1 MKISLRRSRIA
12 LGLGLLL
19 AATAVEAATTVVSL
33 TFGGG
38 RANQLSTL
46 PVLDQYGFKGTY
58 YIITGAM
65 GQPGGYLTAGE
76 VRDIAAAGHE
86 IGSLSVTHA
95 DLLTVSHSTMVYE
108 VCQSRQ
114 DLLDIG
120 ISPVVSFDYPSGH
133 SDETVE
139 SVVQS
144 CGYTSGRRSYGLGCP
159 YSGCLVAESIPPA
172 DPFFIRTP
180 PVVTSTTALGE
191 IQQFIV
197 DAENSGGGWVPLA
210 FINICDGCSEWSIT
224 QADFASLMSWLAD
237 RASLGTVV
245 RPVAQVISGSWGL
258 PPPPPPPP
266 PPPSDSNVG
275 LAADLSQAR
284 VFPNPWRLDR
294 HTGLGVTIDG
304 LPPRSE
310 VRIFTLSGRWVRTV
324 DVAAGGQ
331 GTWGLTD
338 DSGRG
343 VASGIYRYLISA
355 PGVPRKLGSLTVV
368 R

>member
-1 MKISLRRSRIA
+1 MKTSQRRSA
-12 LGLGLLL
+12 AVLTLGLLL
-19 AATAVEAATTVVSL
+19 GASAVEAATTVVSI

-46 PVLDQYGFKGTY
+46 PVLQQYGFKGTY

-65 GQPGGYLTAGE
+65 GQPGGYLTAAQ

-86 IGSLSVTHA
+86 IGSLTVTHP

-120 ISPVVSFDYPSGH
+120 ISPVVSFDYPQGH

-144 CGYTSGRRSYGLGCP
+144 CGYSSARRSYGLGCS
-159 YSGCLVAESIPPA
+159 YSGCLVAENIPPA

-191 IQQFIV
+191 IQQYIV
-197 DAENSGGGWVPLA
+197 NAENSGGGWVPLA
-210 FINICDGCSEWSIT
+210 FINICDGCSQWSIT

-245 RPVAQVISGSWGL
+245 QPVAQVITGSWGL
-258 PPPPPPPP
+258 PPAPIPTPA
-266 PPPSDSNVG
+266 PSIGHAVD
-275 LAADLSQAR
+275 LAGAK
-284 VFPNPWRLDR
+284 VFPNPWRMDR
-294 HTGLGVTIDG
+294 HSGLGVTIDG

-310 VRIFTLSGRWVRTV
+310 IRFFTLSGRWVKTV
-324 DVAAGGQ
+324 DASAGGQ
-331 GTWGLTD
+331 GTWSLTD
-338 DSGRG
+338 DSGQG

-355 PGVPRKLGSLTVV
+355 PGVEHKRGALTIV

>member
-1 MKISLRRSRIA
+1 MKSSLRSMRAGA
-12 LGLGLLL
+12 LALSLLT
-19 AATAVEAATTVVSL
+19 AATAVEAATTVVSI

-38 RANQLSTL
+38 RTNQLSTL

-65 GQPGGYLTAGE
+65 GQPGGYLTAAQ

-95 DLLTVSHSTMVYE
+95 DLLTVSYSTMVYE

-144 CGYTSGRRSYGLGCP
+144 CGYTSGRRSYGLGCS
-159 YSGCLVAESIPPA
+159 YSGCLTAESIPPA

-180 PVVTSTTALGE
+180 PVVTSTTTLDE

-197 DAENSGGGWVPLA
+197 NAENSGGGWVPLA
-210 FINICDGCSEWSIT
+210 FINICDGCSQWSIT
-224 QADFASLMSWLAD
+224 RADFTSLMSWLAD
-237 RASLGTVV
+237 RARLGTVV
-245 RPVAQVISGSWGL
+245 QPVAQVISGNWGL
-258 PPPPPPPP
+258 PPPP

-275 LAADLSQAR
+275 LAADLSRAR

-310 VRIFTLSGRWVRTV
+310 IRIFTLSGRWVKTV
-324 DVAAGGQ
+324 DASAGGQ

-355 PGVPRKLGSLTVV
+355 PGVARKLGSLTVV